1 MNNEIKYVLL
11 DTNIFIYR
19 EGEHELTEE
28 MKLLAKILLDSN
40 QYKLRIHPFTLRE
53 LEKIKDDSHKKA
65 CLSRAS
71 IYTKLSSPP
80 IRPDS
85 MLSVV
90 GPESREND
98 FIDNCILHAIVSEC
112 ADYLITND
120 FEVIKKAI
128 ALGIKD
134 RVLSINDAISLF
146 REKEVLSAH
155 YPAFLEKVPFNSI
168 DLNDPFFDGLK
179 DDYAGFEVWFNKK
192 KKANYEAYVSYL
204 EDKRS
209 LGSFLSLKIEN
220 ETEDYKEFDMPF
232 EPKNRVKVSTMK
244 VVDTGKRIGETFI
257 KIMTDFALINSIDE
271 IYVTIFPRHVFL
283 ISLLEEYGFKYYT
296 FKNTKNAVGEINK
309 ENVYVK
315 KLGTAGAG
323 FYPILDVTKNAFI
336 VPIRPEYHEL
346 LFAES
351 EKLHQISLDETQGEI
366 CCSNSIKKAYL
377 SSKEFKMINPG
388 DTLYFYLSE
397 TERAITSVGVVDE
410 VYNSDDFES
419 FEEFKNKVKKRT
431 VYDDTDL
438 KSFYDS
444 HSFTLLMFKFYFSFD
459 EHVSYDIL
467 EKNNILSWAPIS
479 IQSLEL
485 DETLFILENGKV
497 SDLLLSNK

>member
-40 QYKLRIHPFTLRE
+40 QYKLRIHPLTLKE
-53 LEKIKDDSHKKA
+53 LGKIKDEGRRNA

-80 IRPDS
+80 VRPTS
-85 MLSVV
+85 MLSII
-90 GPESREND
+90 GSESKEND

-120 FEVIKKAI
+120 FDVIRKANV
-128 ALGIKD
+128 LGIKD
-134 RVLSINDAISLF
+134 RVLSINDAISMF
-146 REKEVLSAH
+146 REKEILDAY

-168 DLNDPFFDGLK
+168 NLNDHFFDGLK
-179 DDYAGFEVWFNKK
+179 DDYAGFESWFNKK

-209 LGSFLSLKIEN
+209 LGSFLSLKIEDEN
-220 ETEDYKEFDMPF
+220 EDYKGFDVPF
-232 EPKNRVKVSTMK
+232 EPKKRVKVSTMK

-257 KIMTDFALINSIDE
+257 KIMTDFALVNNIDE
-271 IYVTIFPRHVFL
+271 IYVTVFPRHVFL
-283 ISLLEEYGFKYYT
+283 ISLLEEYGFKYFT
-296 FKNTKNAVGEINK
+296 FKNTENSAGEINQ
-309 ENVYVK
+309 ENIYVK

-351 EKLHQISLDETQGEI
+351 EKLHQISFDETQGEI

-397 TERAITSVGVVDE
+397 TEKAITSVGVVDE

-431 VYDDTDL
+431 VYDDNDL
-438 KSFYDS
+438 KKFYDS
-444 HSFTLLMFKFYFSFD
+444 HSFTLLMFKFYFSLD
-459 EHVSYDIL
+459 EHVCYDALEQNKIL
-467 EKNNILSWAPIS
+467 TWAPMS
-479 IQSLEL
+479 IQTLKL
-485 DETLFILENGKV
+485 VDTLFILENGKV